1 MKKLI
6 LIVSILLLLL
16 YQFACKNEDKNDQ
29 DTGGV
34 QPTENTQKT
43 DEENKKTIIDLVET
57 FGKKLQIISLLEPKD
72 ILDKDMEDNYS
83 DLVSQKLIDAW
94 KADPL
99 NAPGRLVSSPW
110 PDRIEIKTLN
120 KISKSEYQVEGNI
133 IEITSDELEHGG
145 ISSHR
150 PIMLTVRKTNN
161 KWMIDDVS
169 LGEYQENTTIT
180 YNNENYG
187 FNFQLPKSWV
197 GYKIIE
203 TKWEGRSIEGT
214 QSGEI
219 VESGTIISIRHPL
232 WTSEEPRQD
241 IPIMIF
247 TLSQWNLIQQEK
259 ISVSAAPIN
268 PSELGRNN
276 NYVFA

>member
-6 LIVSILLLLL
+6 LIFSILFLLFS
-16 YQFACKNEDKNDQ
+16 QSACNKESKNDQ
-29 DTGGV
+29 DNGIA

-43 DEENKKTIIDLVET
+43 DEENKKAVTDLVET
-57 FGKKLQIISLLEPKD
+57 FGNTLQTFSLLEPKD
-72 ILDKDMEDNYS
+72 ILDKDMEDSYS
-83 DLVSQKLIDAW
+83 GLVSQNLIDSW

-120 KISKSEYQVEGNI
+120 KISKGEYQVEGNI
-133 IEITSDELEHGG
+133 IEITNDELEHGG
-145 ISSHR
+145 FFAER
-150 PIMLTVRKTNN
+150 PITLTVRETNN
-161 KWMIDDVS
+161 KWMIDEVS
-169 LGEYQENTTIT
+169 LGEYQESTTIT

-187 FNFQLPKSWV
+187 FKFQLPKSWV
-197 GYKIIE
+197 GYQIIE
-203 TKWEGRSIEGT
+203 TKWEGRSIEET

-232 WTSEEPRQD
+232 WTKDKPRQD

-247 TLSQWNLIQQEK
+247 TLSQWDLIQEEK
-259 ISVSAAPIN
+259 TSVGAAPIN